1 MSDLTP
7 IYMILI
13 YVPIYAL
20 LRPGR
25 DRAGYN
31 GIPARCRRIPVRDRN
46 GDAAGDICGLVDS
59 DIVSRTATL
68 RQTKNGTMRGVPL
81 SRCRAARPS
90 C

>member
-1 MSDLTP
+1 MCQFMLCFDQAETVLAIT
-7 IYMILI
+7 
-13 YVPIYAL
+13 
-20 LRPGR
+20 
-25 DRAGYN
+25 GYQRVAVAFLFA
-31 GIPARCRRIPVRDRN
+31 IETAMR
-46 GDAAGDICGLVDS
+46 AGDICGLVDS